1 MPLVKVL
8 QTPPRYA
15 PHIGGVEVVAQ
26 VIAERLQRDG
36 DQARVVCAD
45 EGGRTGTEVVNGVQV
60 QRLRWPAKVA
70 NTNLTLGLPWALARA
85 DFDVVHTHI
94 PTPWT
99 ADVSVLVATLRGRR
113 SVVHFH
119 NEVVGDGWNG
129 WVAAAYRQS
138 VLRLTLRLADVVFV
152 LSDPWADK
160 LRATYPSV
168 RSKLHVMPNG
178 VDIVRYAPP
187 PDAAARSTDL
197 LFVSVLDDFHAYK
210 GLSVLLEAVAELPG
224 TVLQVVGDG
233 SRRAAYEQ
241 LAVRLGVA
249 DRVRFR
255 GAVDTPTL
263 LALYRGCGTFVLP
276 SQYAAHEGGSSLVV
290 LEALSSGMPVV
301 VAEGAGDIAWQ
312 VERVGAGLRVPAADV
327 PALVAALR
335 RMQADPDLRAR
346 SGAAGR
352 EHVVARHSWGAR
364 VADMR
369 SHY

>member
-1 MPLVKVL
+1 MKVL

-26 VIAERLQRDG
+26 VIAERLHRDG

-45 EGGRTGTEVVNGVQV
+45 EGARAGEELVNGVPV
-60 QRLRWPAKVA
+60 RRLRWLAKVA
-70 NTNLTLGLPWALARA
+70 NTNLTLGLPWVLART
-85 DFDVVHTHI
+85 DFDVVHTHL

-99 ADVSVLVATLRGRR
+99 ADVSVLVAKLRGRR

-119 NEVVGDGWNG
+119 NEVVGDGVNA
-129 WVAAAYRQS
+129 WVAAAYRQTMQ
-138 VLRLTLRLADVVFV
+138 RLTLRLADVVFV
-152 LSDPWADK
+152 LSDPWADT
-160 LRATYPSV
+160 LRARYPSV

-178 VDIVRYAPP
+178 VDIARFTPP
-187 PDAAARSTDL
+187 PDTDGQRARGTDL

-210 GLSVLLEAVAELPG
+210 GLSILLEALVELPD

-233 SRRAAYEQ
+233 PRRAAYEQ
-241 LAVRLGVA
+241 LADRLGVA
-249 DRVRFR
+249 GRVRFR
-255 GAVDTPTL
+255 GAVDASTL
-263 LALYRGCGTFVLP
+263 LGLYRGCGTFVLP

-290 LEALSSGMPVV
+290 LEAMSSGMPVV

-312 VERVGAGLRVPAADV
+312 VERASAGVRVPAADV
-327 PALVAALR
+327 SALVAALR
-335 RMQADPDLRAR
+335 RLQSDPGLRADLG
-346 SGAAGR
+346 SAGR
-352 EHVVARHSWGAR
+352 EHVVAFHSWDAR